1 MAKPQ
6 AGDLT
11 EEFSGAKLGDPR
23 RARRLLW
30 LAEQVGQS
38 PGLSFPRIAS
48 TPSEL
53 EAMYRF
59 FGSEHVEWQA
69 VLAPHIEATVSRC
82 EAERVVVVVHDTTEF
97 SFPTEDAREGMGYLS
112 GGARGFEGHF
122 ALAVRTEGTGVP
134 LGVLGLLPHVRSQRS
149 QKPGGRP
156 LKRIKGRPRHELEA
170 DRWRKLAV
178 STEKLIVEATKKV
191 HVMDSAADSY
201 PLFCELIDENISFVI
216 RGHYDRHLTGKKP
229 LSEHLSTIES
239 RMFREV
245 PISARKGH
253 PGKHRIRSA
262 ITRNARQATL
272 HIKAT
277 SLELPRPL
285 HDKESAPS
293 ISINVVQV
301 KEQDA
306 PDGMIP
312 VEWTL
317 LTTEP
322 VDTPEAAERVVD
334 MYRARWRIEEFFKA
348 LKTGCAYESRQLMSM
363 HALLNALAVLTPIAW
378 RLLVLRHLSRTAEH
392 QPATDVLTVE
402 EVVVLRAMSKRVRLG
417 PSPTAQ
423 EALCAIAGLGGN
435 LKQNGPPGWQTIW
448 AGFSTFSVAVEAW
461 RAAKTSDQS

>member
-1 MAKPQ
+1 MAKTHGSDI
-6 AGDLT
+6 AD
-11 EEFSGAKLGDPR
+11 EFRDAKLGDPR
-23 RARRLLW
+23 RSRRLQW

-38 PGLSFPRIAS
+38 PGLSFPKIAS

-59 FGSEHVEWQA
+59 FGSEHVQWEA
-69 VLAPHIEATVSRC
+69 VLAPHVEATVARC

-97 SFPTEDAREGMGYLS
+97 SFPTEDAREGMGYLA
-112 GGARGFEGHF
+112 GGSRGFEGHF
-122 ALAVRTEGTGVP
+122 ALAVSTEDAGVP
-134 LGVLGLLPHVRSQRS
+134 LGVLGMLPHVRSQRS
-149 QKPGGRP
+149 RKPGEPRVKRP
-156 LKRIKGRPRHELEA
+156 KRPRHELEA

-178 STEKLIVEATKKV
+178 STERLVAETTKKV

-201 PLFCELIDENISFVI
+201 PLYCELIDENISFVI
-216 RGHYDRHLTGKKP
+216 RGHYDRHLEGKVP
-229 LSEHLSTIES
+229 LSEHLAAVES

-253 PGKHRIRSA
+253 AAKHRIRSA

-277 SLELPRPL
+277 NLELPRPL
-285 HDKESAPS
+285 HDKESAPMLS
-293 ISINVVQV
+293 LNVVQV
-301 KEQDA
+301 REHDA
-306 PDGMIP
+306 PDGMVP

-322 VDTPEAAERVVD
+322 VDTPEAVERVVD
-334 MYRARWRIEEFFKA
+334 MYRARWRIEELFKA

-378 RLLVLRHLSRTAEH
+378 RLLVLRHLSRTAEDT
-392 QPATDVLTVE
+392 PATDILTPE
-402 EVVVLRAMSKRVRLG
+402 EVVILRAMSKRVRLG
-417 PSPTAQ
+417 SSPTVRD
-423 EALCAIAGLGGN
+423 ALCAIAGLGGH

-448 AGFSTFSVAVEAW
+448 AGFGTFSIAVEAW
-461 RAAKTSDQS
+461 RAARTSDQS